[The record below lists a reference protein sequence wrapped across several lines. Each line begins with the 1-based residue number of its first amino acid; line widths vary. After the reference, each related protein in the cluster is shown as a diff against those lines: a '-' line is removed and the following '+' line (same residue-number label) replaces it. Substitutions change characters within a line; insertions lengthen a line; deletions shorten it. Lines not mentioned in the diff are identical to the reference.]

1 MNERFHASSYLYSK
15 MLLSQIHAGMLGLY
29 VKIQIDQ
36 GIEQVWVRDF
46 HSLGGAYRIYAS
58 AYDSLVCCTEASFT
72 CPERARVQL
81 WPHVM
86 LAGARNVHC

>member
-36 GIEQVWVRDF
+36 DIEQVWGRDL
-46 HSLGGAYRIYAS
+46 HSLGGGI
-58 AYDSLVCCTEASFT
+58 
-72 CPERARVQL
+72 
-81 WPHVM
+81 
-86 LAGARNVHC
+86 